1 MIKKD
6 KTDFRNEVA
15 FMFGPEHVKDADI
28 EGRYEEL
35 KQQAKEAHYNDPAS
49 GGSLWYDRENTKGN
63 GIFDQVL
70 SKPSYNPTS
79 SSMKT
84 LKTDEDERQWLK
96 EISPYWPLVEVVDS
110 GSGEDPQLVAT
121 TLLCKQD
128 EQTGEW
134 MVIHHIEREKYDKI
148 DKLVAMRRL
157 HQKINQSVYIS
168 MLFYDV
174 SAMREYNRADGQP
187 VDDKSRLQIS
197 EQERM
202 KKKLQ

>member
-1 MIKKD
+1 MGRSKLTDWRVTCATENLNKDTMKKYD
-6 KTDFRNEVA
+6 MDNHKKYPPGDIRRFTDLGEAYR
-15 FMFGPEHVKDADI
+15 
-28 EGRYEEL
+28 
-35 KQQAKEAHYNDPAS
+35 KQ
-49 GGSLWYDRENTKGN
+49 
-63 GIFDQVL
+63 
-70 SKPSYNPTS
+70 
-79 SSMKT
+79 
-84 LKTDEDERQWLK
+84 EDERQWLK

-121 TLLCKQD
+121 TLLRKQD